1 MTFVPLVQAWEAS
14 REERTP
20 MPARQRVASI
30 DYGSG
35 VPERPAT
42 LLDWLLDRDRH
53 EAEIDDEEREVG
65 A

>member
-1 MTFVPLVQAWEAS
+1 MSFVPLVQAWEAS

-30 DYGSG
+30 EYGDGMPKQPPTS
-35 VPERPAT
+35 
-42 LLDWLLDRDRH
+42 LDWLLDRDRQ
-53 EAEIDDEEREVG
+53 EEIDDEEREAG

>member
-20 MPARQRVASI
+20 LPARQRVASI
-30 DYGSG
+30 EYGDG
-35 VPERPAT
+35 AVRRPPT
-42 LLDWLLDRDRH
+42 LLDWLLDRESD
-53 EAEIDDEEREVG
+53 EEIDDEEREAG